1 MVDRVRVVE
10 RRRPHFRR
18 KAALETALSGWPLD
32 ALSRVA
38 RRIEADILTSRK
50 ESAMA
55 LTVTRQMMLS
65 IAVEAA
71 RHRRR

>member
-1 MVDRVRVVE
+1 MDGS
-10 RRRPHFRR
+10 F
-18 KAALETALSGWPLD
+18 KKALSLGAIDLEAPLQ
-32 ALSRVA
+32 
-38 RRIEADILTSRK
+38 RILDLQTPQGAIPWFEDGPWDPWNHV